1 MLGFWGFNATLLRD
15 FDDDTASVASGMAT
29 DGGSVVGEE
38 TMGALPPAKGARA
51 QDLRFPSAPQLPTL
65 PFRGGEDV
73 WPGTERRQARET
85 PVRREAATSRTES
98 SRSNNPYAAAIE
110 DRQNA
115 MTVAFLY
122 RPTRAGPADS
132 TPTPAPDELGCV
144 LTFG

>member
-1 MLGFWGFNATLLRD
+1 M
-15 FDDDTASVASGMAT
+15 
-29 DGGSVVGEE
+29 
-38 TMGALPPAKGARA
+38 LPPRDRA
-51 QDLRFPSAPQLPTL
+51 QLQDLRFHSAPQLPTL
-65 PFRGGEDV
+65 PFRGRDYV

-85 PVRREAATSRTES
+85 PVRRETTTPRTEP

-122 RPTRAGPADS
+122 SPTRTSPAET

-144 LTFG
+144 PTFGEDLGALLTFPGSGKGTK